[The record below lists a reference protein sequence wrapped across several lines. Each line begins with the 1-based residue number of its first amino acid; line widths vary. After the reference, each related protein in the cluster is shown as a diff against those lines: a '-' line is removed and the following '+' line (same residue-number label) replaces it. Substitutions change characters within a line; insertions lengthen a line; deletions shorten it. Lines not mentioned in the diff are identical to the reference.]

1 MIKNFDIL
9 IDSNIILDVVQER
22 EPFCSNAKKILSLCI
37 AKNIN
42 GFVTAHSLCDIFYIL
57 RKDKTLEERLLMI
70 ANLCK
75 YVTVISEKQDDFEVV
90 SKNPETK
97 DLEDSLQMVCAENA
111 CLDYIVTR
119 NIKDFIRLHYLM
131 RTPYRATRW
140 RIALRRGW

>member
-1 MIKNFDIL
+1 ML
-9 IDSNIILDVVQER
+9 
-22 EPFCSNAKKILSLCI
+22 
-37 AKNIN
+37 
-42 GFVTAHSLCDIFYIL
+42 
-57 RKDKTLEERLLMI
+57 I

-119 NIKDFIRLHYLM
+119 NIKDFIRAEGLIPSPSGAKQGVLNL
-131 RTPYRATRW
+131 TAIPYENTIPCHKVAYCSAAGLV
-140 RIALRRGW
+140 IHSKIPALSPEDFFKVIM